1 LQALCDP
8 SVAKGLPVYFHVMRN
23 GEAVAS
29 FHAPEVKI
37 PVEDAAI
44 KKLTE
49 IFGAANIRM
58 LSSS

>member
-1 LQALCDP
+1 
-8 SVAKGLPVYFHVMRN
+8 MRN